1 MPRSLRPETQVLVA
15 ALQELSVARSL
26 KHVQAIVRRA
36 ARELMGADGATFV
49 LRDGADCV
57 YADEDAIAPLWKGRR
72 FPMSAC
78 ISGWVMLNRTPAAI
92 KDIYSDARIPAEA
105 YRPTFVKS
113 LAMVPIRQPAPIGAI
128 GIYWARQHQAGAA
141 ELELLGALA
150 ESTSVAM
157 ERVRW
162 DRAGSKAERGRA
174 PERGGATAHRCR
186 NLYAFVRHRLGNE
199 ISDREIARMWGMSW
213 RSFVNLKE
221 GKRRVP
227 RLEELEALANRIDVD
242 VMVVLVVARGEPATT
257 VHHWLL
263 SGDDVVRA
271 ELLARLRTPETTAQR
286 APLRSSLERIPGAVF
301 TTDIKGRIED
311 FTSLLVPI
319 LGARIRAVKG
329 SSLADYVRADST
341 ATLLQLQAHALKH
354 REAGPE
360 DLLLENGTL
369 VVASVSRVDDPDG
382 RPVGFQ
388 CLAQPVTASDGPR
401 RDRRPVTSR
410 D

>member
-1 MPRSLRPETQVLVA
+1 M
-15 ALQELSVARSL
+15 
-26 KHVQAIVRRA
+26 RRA

-128 GIYWARQHQAGAA
+128 GIYWARQHQASAP

-157 ERVRW
+157 ERVSW

-227 RLEELEALANRIDVD
+227 RVEELEALADRIGVD
-242 VMVVLVVARGEPATT
+242 VMVILVVARGEPATT

-263 SGDDVVRA
+263 SGDDVVRS
-271 ELLARLRTPETTAQR
+271 ELVARLRLSATTAPL
-286 APLRSSLERIPGAVF
+286 APLQSRLERIPGAVF
-301 TTDIKGRIED
+301 TTDLKGRIED
-311 FTSLLVPI
+311 FTSRLLSI
-319 LGARIRAVKG
+319 LGARIRAIKG
-329 SSLADYVRADST
+329 ARLADFVSTDSA

-369 VVASVSRVDDPDG
+369 VAASVSRVDDPDG
-382 RPVGFQ
+382 RPIGFQ
-388 CLAQPVTASDGPR
+388 CLAQPVTASDGRR
-401 RDRRPVTSR
+401 RDRRSVTSR